1 VNRGRI
7 EVVPTFARVI
17 AVLAIVAVTGCSGG
31 AVRWGDEEGGGG
43 GDDGS
48 SDDGSSNDGD
58 STTDGTDDDGGEN
71 PGGDDDVLI
80 PFDECTA
87 RSETAHDIYQPA
99 DVIIAVDNTPSMFNE
114 IQEVRENLGR
124 FSQLVRDQGLDMRVV
139 MISCRTQEC
148 LVHEECDSPPCW
160 HTICVPPPLGAAGA
174 CESGA
179 DDTNLPDYLHVDQ
192 VMPSLKSLERIIW
205 AYEEFRGNLRS
216 NAVRHI
222 LVVSDDNDYWTPD
235 QFEQEL
241 LGLDESNQGYRFHG
255 IFSFMNKYDA
265 CEISQDEPC
274 CTYAAPDGAGTV
286 YRELVER
293 TGGVAGDMCLQDF
306 DPIFDELADAVIES
320 VGLSCEWEIPAP
332 PDGMA
337 LDPDLVNLMF
347 LDEDGTRYPIGH
359 VDSVAD
365 CASVANGW
373 YYDDPEDPSRIL
385 VCSQTCDW
393 IVDWEGSAAK
403 ILFGCETVEEPVY

>member
-1 VNRGRI
+1 
-7 EVVPTFARVI
+7 
-17 AVLAIVAVTGCSGG
+17 
-31 AVRWGDEEGGGG
+31 
-43 GDDGS
+43 
-48 SDDGSSNDGD
+48 
-58 STTDGTDDDGGEN
+58 
-71 PGGDDDVLI
+71 
-80 PFDECTA
+80 
-87 RSETAHDIYQPA
+87 
-99 DVIIAVDNTPSMFNE
+99 MFNE